1 LKTYAAWRR
10 ENRNVKTNMTNLS
23 ELIQKKF
30 LPFVEKP
37 LRYSGGELN
46 IVRKN
51 IDEVAV
57 HGCCCFPDL
66 YDIGMS
72 SHGLQILYHIVNSN
86 DRWALSRCFA
96 PWADAE
102 KVMREAGLPLFTLE
116 YFTPVR
122 EADWIGFSVQ
132 YELQYTN
139 IVNMIDLAG
148 LDVLSRQR
156 NDGDPLIIAGGP
168 CAGNPEPLAPF
179 IDAFLVGD
187 GEEAVVDFCS
197 VMEKFKG
204 AGRAKILEE
213 VANIH
218 GFYVPSRYKYINS
231 GIFTVPDLDGRE
243 PVKPARI
250 KSFEEKHIPKAPVVP
265 LMEVVHHR
273 LAVEVM
279 RGCTRGCRFCSAGMY
294 YRPVREKDM
303 ALIRAQVECGVRGTG
318 WRDVGLLSLSTA
330 DYSGIA
336 ELLSSTR
343 GVKQEFHLR
352 MSLPS
357 TRIDALTAEQLDELN
372 AVSPI
377 TSFTIAPEAGSQRLR
392 RVINKDFTD
401 EAVFDTV
408 RLLLERNAQT
418 IKLYFMTGLPTET
431 DEDIQAIIDMAGKIS
446 AIMRARSPKLALH
459 VALSPFSPKANT
471 PFQWEGMESAEAL
484 DEKGRFVKRSLR
496 DRKNV
501 KVSYRDSRVT
511 FLETAMARGDRR
523 VGDVVLEAWKAGAR
537 FDGWDECFNLG
548 LWTEAARLA
557 GVDLSA
563 YAKPIAPGEVLP
575 WSAVSVGVNVDF
587 LLRER
592 ARAFD
597 GVTTPDCRSGECA
610 DCGACSQSIKAR
622 FVDTAGGRQAKGVI
636 NPADTHIN
644 THTDTP
650 AVSYGRRP
658 RPAPQGSGKP
668 AEFRYRFFYE
678 KLEQVRFFG
687 HLDMVDVFHRA
698 MTAAGIPLAFS
709 QGFNPHPRV
718 SFGPPL
724 PFGAIGLN
732 EAFDMETASQLDGD
746 PLVINRWLPAGLRIK
761 SYGKLLD
768 KTSLNSAIAAA
779 RYRISPPRGFS
790 LGRMRETLDNINAKK
805 EIIIQ
810 REKNGKVTEKNIRPA
825 ITDTSVCDG
834 DNPYWEAVLSLT
846 PGASCKPSEF
856 VSALCPNENLSDFL
870 ICRTECII

>member
-1 LKTYAAWRR
+1 
-10 ENRNVKTNMTNLS
+10 MTDLS
-23 ELIQKKF
+23 EIIQKKF

-51 IDEVAV
+51 IDEVVV

-72 SHGLQILYHIVNSN
+72 HHGLQILYHVVNDNSK
-86 DRWALSRCFA
+86 WAMSRCFS

-139 IVNMIDLAG
+139 LVNMIDLVG
-148 LDVLSRQR
+148 LNVLSRER
-156 NDGDPLIIAGGP
+156 KDCDPPIIAGGP
-168 CAGNPEPLAPF
+168 CVGNPEPLTPF
-179 IDAFLVGD
+179 IDAFLIGD

-213 VANIH
+213 VARIS
-218 GFYVPSRYKYINS
+218 GFYVPSKYNYSNS
-231 GIFTVPDLDGRE
+231 GIFTVPDLEGGE

-250 KSFEEKHIPKAPVVP
+250 KSFDEKHIPKTPLVP

-279 RGCTRGCRFCSAGMY
+279 RGCTRGCRFCSAGMN

-303 ALIRAQVECGVRGTG
+303 ALIKTQVEDGVRCTG

-336 ELLSSTR
+336 GLLSSMR
-343 GVKQEFHLR
+343 AVKQEAHLR

-357 TRIDALTAEQLDELN
+357 TRIDALTGAEIDELN
-372 AVSPI
+372 AVTPI

-431 DEDIQAIIDMAGKIS
+431 DEDIQAIIDMVGKIS
-446 AIMRARSPKLALH
+446 ATMRARSPKLALH

-471 PFQWEGMESAEAL
+471 PFQWEGMEDMEAL
-484 DEKGRFVKRSLR
+484 DDKGRFVKRSLR
-496 DRKNV
+496 DKKNV

-511 FLETAMARGDRR
+511 FLETVMARGDRR
-523 VGDVVLEAWKAGAR
+523 AGDVVLEAWKAGAR
-537 FDGWDECFNLG
+537 FDGWDECFNLDT
-548 LWTEAARLA
+548 WTEAARLA
-557 GVDLSA
+557 NVDLSI
-563 YAKPIAPGEVLP
+563 YTKPIAMDEILP
-575 WSAVSVGVNVDF
+575 WSAVSVGVGVDF
-587 LLRER
+587 LKRER
-592 ARAFD
+592 ALAFD
-597 GVTTPDCRSGECA
+597 GVPTPDCRSGECSN
-610 DCGACSQSIKAR
+610 CGACNRSIKAR
-622 FVDTAGGRQAKGVI
+622 FVDTADRRQAKDAI
-636 NPADTHIN
+636 NPADIHNIDTHHDTHHDTHIN
-644 THTDTP
+644 THTQT
-650 AVSYGRRP
+650 AYGRRP
-658 RPAPQGSGKP
+658 RAAQNPGKP

-678 KLEQVRFFG
+678 KMESVRFLG
-687 HLDMVDVFHRA
+687 HLDMVAVFHRA
-698 MTAAGIPLAFS
+698 MAAAGIPLAFS

-724 PFGAIGLN
+724 PFGATGLN
-732 EAFDMETASQLDGD
+732 EAFDMETVSPLDGG
-746 PLVINRWLPAGLRIK
+746 PLVINRRLPAGLKIK
-761 SYGKLLD
+761 TYNKTLD
-768 KTSLNSAIAAA
+768 KTSLSSAITAA
-779 RYRISPPRGFS
+779 RYRIFPPCGFS
-790 LGRMRETLDNINAKK
+790 AEQMREMLNQINGKT

-810 REKNGKVTEKNIRPA
+810 REKNGKLTEKNIRPS
-825 ITDTSVCDG
+825 IISTSINGIDG
-834 DNPYWEAVLSLT
+834 DNPYWEATLSLT

-856 VSALCPNENLSDFL
+856 ISALCPNENFSEFS
-870 ICRTECII
+870 ICRVECII